1 MNNLYLKIRAFDE
14 DFDWEE
20 DSGDSGE
27 VQISFT
33 APKELAEEGS
43 GEEYTFSNN
52 GKNTY
57 LSISGCMPSNAPPMK
72 AEGLFS
78 DFELYEIVYEL
89 FKYELLKITHG

>member
-1 MNNLYLKIRAFDE
+1 MNNLYLKIRAFEE

-20 DSGDSGE
+20 DFGKD
-27 VQISFT
+27 QISFT
-33 APKELAEEGS
+33 APKELTEQGT
-43 GEEYTFSNN
+43 GEEFHFRNN

-57 LSISGCMPSNAPPMK
+57 LSISGCMPSNAPPLK

-78 DFELYEIVYEL
+78 DFELYEMTYEL

>member
-1 MNNLYLKIRAFDE
+1 MNSLYLKIRAFDE
-14 DFDWEE
+14 DFEWDE
-20 DSGDSGE
+20 DFGAS
-27 VQISFT
+27 QIAFT
-33 APKELAEEGS
+33 VPKELAEGGS
-43 GEEYTFSNN
+43 GEKFSFSNN

-78 DFELYEIVYEL
+78 DFELYEMTYEL